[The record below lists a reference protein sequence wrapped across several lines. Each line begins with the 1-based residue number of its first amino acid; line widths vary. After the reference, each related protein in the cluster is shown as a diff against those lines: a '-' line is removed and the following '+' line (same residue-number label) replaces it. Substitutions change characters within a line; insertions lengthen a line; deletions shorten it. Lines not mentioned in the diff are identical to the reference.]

1 MHFCHCLAVFLLF
14 AQIPLDAGADQP
26 TKQTALTISA
36 ETTRITRP
44 LDQAGFV
51 DYVRAVD
58 EMASEGVTADN
69 NFEVVMRSVMGPEEI
84 HERMRAQY
92 HKQLGTPIPR
102 GPFYKAFA
110 HDQHPDQYNRAFAGP
125 WIAEDLPKVAR
136 WLNLQN
142 VRLDTL
148 VEGSRRA
155 RYYTPYNAEE
165 PTDGEEDYP
174 RMIAMLLPAVSG
186 QREVAR
192 GLLMRA
198 NLRVGEG
205 DLEGAWEDVRAIYRV
220 SRLAAQGVTMIEAL
234 VGIAIDSIAFN
245 AATRVLQSP
254 ELTDEQARRFFK
266 DLMQLPPL
274 PTMASKIDVGERY
287 MGLDAV
293 QMLARTKNMVQ
304 ALKMISELS
313 SNDAPRERRD
323 NGTTLV
329 VFQNDAQSEKAEA
342 KAGMIEVINWDA
354 TAKLLNKWYDRIVVA
369 SNEQGYAKR
378 KQLFAKID
386 QDIQKLKTEISPAK
400 LASAVLATGAPD
412 ATGEVIGNVL
422 VALLVPAVDAAT
434 TAHHRAMAQMD
445 VLRIAFAAEIYA
457 REHARYPDGMAK
469 LKPEY
474 LSEIP
479 MDRFSDNPLR
489 FVADERKLVIYS
501 VGSNGRDDRGRSYQD
516 AEERNSDAG
525 WDDLVV
531 RLELQ

>member
-1 MHFCHCLAVFLLF
+1 MHFYRCVTVFVLF
-14 AQIPLDAGADQP
+14 AQILLDAGADQP
-26 TKQTALTISA
+26 TKQTALTISV
-36 ETTRITRP
+36 ETTRIIRP

-58 EMASEGVTADN
+58 ETASEGVTADN
-69 NFEVVMRSVMGPEEI
+69 NFEVVMRRVMGYEEI
-84 HERMRAQY
+84 SEGMRARY
-92 HKQLGTPIPR
+92 FKQLGIPIPR

-110 HDQHPDQYNRAFAGP
+110 HDQHPDQYNRAYAGP
-125 WIAEDLPKVAR
+125 WITEDLPEVAE
-136 WLNLQN
+136 WLDLQN
-142 VRLDTL
+142 ARLDAI
-148 VEGSRRA
+148 VEGSRRL
-155 RYYTPYNAEE
+155 RNYTPYNAEE
-165 PTDGEEDYP
+165 PTDDEQDYP
-174 RMIAMLLPAVSG
+174 RMIAMLLPAVQS

-192 GLLMRA
+192 GLMLRA

-220 SRLAAQGVTMIEAL
+220 SRLTAQGVTLIEAL

-245 AATRVLQSP
+245 AATKVLQSP
-254 ELTDEQARRFFK
+254 ELTDEQIRRFFK

-274 PTMASKIDVGERY
+274 PTVASKIDVGERY

-313 SNDAPRERRD
+313 SNDAPRERRA

-329 VFQNDAQSEKAEA
+329 VFQNDAPPEKAEP
-342 KAGMIEVINWDA
+342 KAGMTKVINWDA

-369 SNEQGYAKR
+369 SNQQGYAKR
-378 KQLFAKID
+378 KQLFASID
-386 QDIQKLKTEISPAK
+386 QDIQKLKTEMSPAK
-400 LASAVLATGAPD
+400 LALGVLATGTPD
-412 ATGEVIGNVL
+412 ATGELIGNVL

-445 VLRIAFAAEIYA
+445 VLRVAFAAEIYA
-457 REHARYPDGMAK
+457 RERGRYPADLSK
-469 LKPEY
+469 LKPDY
-474 LSEIP
+474 LTEIP

-489 FVADERKLVIYS
+489 FVAGERKLVIYS
-501 VGSNGRDDRGRSYQD
+501 VGSNGRDDQGRGYQD
-516 AEERNSDAG
+516 AEEKNSDAG

-531 RLELQ
+531 RLELP

>member
-1 MHFCHCLAVFLLF
+1 MHFFRCLAVLLLF
-14 AQIPLDAGADQP
+14 AQLLLDAGADEP
-26 TKQTALTISA
+26 TKQTALTISV

-58 EMASEGVTADN
+58 EMASAGVTADN

-84 HERMRAQY
+84 PEGMRAQY
-92 HKQLGTPIPR
+92 HKQLGIPILR
-102 GPFYKAFA
+102 GSSYEAFA
-110 HDQHPDQYNRAFAGP
+110 HNQHPDQYNRAYAGP
-125 WIAEDLPKVAR
+125 WIAEDLPKVAE
-136 WLNLQN
+136 WLDLQN
-142 VRLDTL
+142 ARLDTI
-148 VEGSRRA
+148 VEGSRRP
-155 RYYTPYNAEE
+155 RYYTPYIAEE
-165 PTDGEEDYP
+165 PTDDEQDYP
-174 RMIAMLLPAVSG
+174 RMIAMLLPAISG

-220 SRLAAQGVTMIEAL
+220 SRLTAQGVTMIEAL

-254 ELTDEQARRFFK
+254 ELTDEQTRRFFK

-293 QMLARTKNMVQ
+293 QMLARTKNTVQ

-313 SNDAPRERRD
+313 SNDAPRERRAY
-323 NGTTLV
+323 GTTLV
-329 VFQNDAQSEKAEA
+329 VFQNDAQPEKAEP
-342 KAGMIEVINWDA
+342 KAGMTKVINWDT

-378 KQLFAKID
+378 KQLFATID
-386 QDIQKLKTEISPAK
+386 QDIQKLKTEMSPAK
-400 LASAVLATGAPD
+400 LALAVLATAAPD
-412 ATGEVIGNVL
+412 ATGELIGNVL

-445 VLRIAFAAEIYA
+445 ILHIAFAAEIYA
-457 REHARYPDGMAK
+457 RERARYPGELSK
-469 LKPEY
+469 LAPEY
-474 LSEIP
+474 VSEIP

-489 FVADERKLVIYS
+489 FVVGERTLVIYS
-501 VGSNGRDDRGRSYQD
+501 VGSNGRDDQGRSYQD